1 MLGLSPATLSQ
12 GCVPGLRV
20 ELQASI
26 SRGSTC
32 TKCPPARHVFPW
44 FYLHKVSTRPPRFSV
59 VLLSQSVHQ
68 TVTFFGGFA
77 FTKCPS
83 DHKFFRRFY
92 FYKLCIRPPRFSVVS
107 LSQTVHQTKIRMCV
121 WWSLCTL
128 HLHACQVRVTVSDSG
143 LCCCTS
149 ATYFER

>member
-1 MLGLSPATLSQ
+1 MTCLVPHVDFHKVAYQVSALSSKPPSPVVSHAPSVHQTATF
-12 GCVPGLRV
+12 
-20 ELQASI
+20 
-26 SRGSTC
+26 SRGFTC
-32 TKCPPARHVFPW
+32 T
-44 FYLHKVSTRPPRFSV
+44 VSTRPPRFSV

-68 TVTFFGGFA
+68 TVTFFCGFA
-77 FTKCPS
+77 FIKCPL
-83 DHKFFRRFY
+83 DHKNFRGFY
-92 FYKLCIRPPRFSVVS
+92 FHKLCIRPPRFSVVS

-128 HLHACQVRVTVSDSG
+128 HLQACQVRVTVGHSG